1 MSIMWR
7 ASLQLHL

>member
-7 ASLQLHL
+7 ASVQLHL